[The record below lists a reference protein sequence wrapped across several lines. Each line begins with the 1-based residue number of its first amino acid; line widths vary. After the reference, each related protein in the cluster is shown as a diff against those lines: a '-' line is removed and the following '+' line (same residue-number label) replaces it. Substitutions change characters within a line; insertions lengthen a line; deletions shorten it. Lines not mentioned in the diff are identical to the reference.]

1 MLASISSL
9 RSTEL
14 CLATITK
21 RRLSCILCNWSRYDI
36 NVYID
41 PLYIAWS
48 ELIVPS
54 ILQSYHLF
62 GHRYDVIGCIN
73 YNLEKAGGGHYITKL
88 FPRQY
93 DAWEVHE
100 DSVKNVK
107 RKPDFDTDAFI
118 VCLKRFGKNN
128 LLPECYVTNLIKAT
142 CFPLQMIFLSLRP
155 KVNK

>member
-107 RKPDFDTDAFI
+107 RRPDFDTDAFI
-118 VCLKRFGKNN
+118 VCLKRFGKKKNVS
-128 LLPECYVTNLIKAT
+128 LIMSLTHGFIFPFAVEPPEPPETKDE
-142 CFPLQMIFLSLRP
+142 
-155 KVNK
+155 